1 MKSRKLQN
9 IIFCIFYFLL
19 FNISSCREEI
29 IPPNN
34 PVGNVNEPV
43 KNNSFNNYI
52 FSIEADNV
60 SYNVIDAT
68 DFNYGSTSIYFK
80 ITNYKSGYV
89 LIKLLNSKY
98 QSLYSKVL
106 DQNYD
111 GNYISVDNVIP
122 DYVEFSFSYFSGN
135 LRVELHR
142 YL

>member
-1 MKSRKLQN
+1 MNGIIYKTLFISFITFSIIN
-9 IIFCIFYFLL
+9 IP
-19 FNISSCREEI
+19 SCREEI
-29 IPPNN
+29 ISPNN
-34 PVGNVNEPV
+34 PVGNVNEPI
-43 KNNSFNNYI
+43 KNSSFNNYV
-52 FSIEADNV
+52 FSIEAYNV

-89 LIKLLNSKY
+89 LIKLLNSEY
-98 QSLYSKVL
+98 QSLYSTVL

-122 DYVEFSFSYFSGN
+122 DYIEISFSYFSGN
-135 LRVELHR
+135 LHVKLHR